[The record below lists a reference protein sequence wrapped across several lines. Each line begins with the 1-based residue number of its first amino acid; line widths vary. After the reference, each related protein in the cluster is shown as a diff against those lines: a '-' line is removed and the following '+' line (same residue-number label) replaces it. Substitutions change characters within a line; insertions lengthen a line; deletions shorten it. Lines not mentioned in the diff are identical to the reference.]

1 MKLPNQPVVLCV
13 LIVCLTLLIFTWL
26 TRNSLCE
33 LRLKDG
39 TREVSAV
46 MDYESGKE
54 LKEGGGPPSFQ
65 NVGQQANGTF
75 RKGFLRSGKPFFPFY
90 RRLNPC

>member
-1 MKLPNQPVVLCV
+1 MCV

-39 TREVSAV
+39 T
-46 MDYESGKE
+46 
-54 LKEGGGPPSFQ
+54 P
-65 NVGQQANGTF
+65 
-75 RKGFLRSGKPFFPFY
+75 
-90 RRLNPC
+90 

>member
-1 MKLPNQPVVLCV
+1 MLVTLKVSLLPAKMQGEEAMKLPNQPVVLCV
-13 LIVCLTLLIFTWL
+13 LMVCLTLLIFTWL

-46 MDYESGKE
+46 MDYESGK
-54 LKEGGGPPSFQ
+54 
-65 NVGQQANGTF
+65 
-75 RKGFLRSGKPFFPFY
+75 
-90 RRLNPC
+90 

>member
-1 MKLPNQPVVLCV
+1 MVTLLLCV
-13 LIVCLTLLIFTWL
+13 DRRRSHETAEPTRCFVRIDSMSYAVDIHWL

-46 MDYESGKE
+46 MDYESGK
-54 LKEGGGPPSFQ
+54 
-65 NVGQQANGTF
+65 
-75 RKGFLRSGKPFFPFY
+75 
-90 RRLNPC
+90 

>member
-33 LRLKDG
+33 LRLKDS

-46 MDYESGKE
+46 MDYESGK
-54 LKEGGGPPSFQ
+54 
-65 NVGQQANGTF
+65 
-75 RKGFLRSGKPFFPFY
+75 
-90 RRLNPC
+90 